1 LLPKLI
7 SKLNVNGQFAVQIPC
22 QKDNALNV
30 ILIDLAREKPFADF
44 LNNFHRDSPLLTID
58 DYTKIMFDNGL

>member
-1 LLPKLI
+1 M
-7 SKLNVNGQFAVQIPC
+7 QIPC

>member
-1 LLPKLI
+1 M
-7 SKLNVNGQFAVQIPC
+7 PC

-44 LNNFHRDSPLLTID
+44 LNNSHRDSPLLTID